1 MEYSSIIKARPK
13 EIPFTERRTV
23 HGERKSVARPAPTA
37 RNEMSA
43 MSTSNT
49 LSKPPMRRPRKSQ
62 ESQPQWAVSPSDVAG
77 PTETTAPSSYVYKRI
92 ADEIGS
98 AILCGRRAVGSLLPK
113 EMDAAVDL
121 GVSRTAYREAIR
133 LLIAKGLVE
142 ARPKVGTHVT
152 HRRRWQVLDPDVLRW
167 AFQNGPSLAFIQ
179 ELFEL
184 REILEPHAAELAARR
199 RSMEQLALMGHALEK
214 MARHGLA
221 TAQGRAADQ
230 RFHEEILVATGNHA
244 LMTLSASICAAIH
257 WTTVFKHRSAKPPR
271 DAIPDH
277 RRLYAA
283 IVDSDAARAAEAAK
297 ELIKLALEDTRA
309 SLVADADE
317 TSPKKMGRK
326 TR

>member
-1 MEYSSIIKARPK
+1 
-13 EIPFTERRTV
+13 
-23 HGERKSVARPAPTA
+23 
-37 RNEMSA
+37 
-43 MSTSNT
+43 
-49 LSKPPMRRPRKSQ
+49 MRRPRKLQ
-62 ESQPQWAVSPSDVAG
+62 GREPQWAVSLSDVAS
-77 PTETTAPSSYVYKRI
+77 PTQAAAQSSYVYKRI

-98 AILCGRRAVGSLLPK
+98 SILCGRRAVGSLLPK

-121 GVSRTAYREAIR
+121 GISRTAYREAIR
-133 LLIAKGLVE
+133 LLAAKGLVE

-152 HRRRWQVLDPDVLRW
+152 DRHRWQVLDPDVLRW
-167 AFQNGPSLAFIQ
+167 AFQSGPSLTFIQ

-184 REILEPHAAELAARR
+184 REIIEPHAAELAARR
-199 RSMEQLALMGHALEK
+199 RSMEQLALMGHALDK

-221 TAQGRAADQ
+221 TAEGRAADQ
-230 RFHEEILVATGNHA
+230 QFHEEIMIATGNHA

-257 WTTVFKHRSAKPPR
+257 WTTVLKHQSAKPPR

-277 RRLYAA
+277 RKLYDA

-309 SLVADADE
+309 SLVAVADE
-317 TSPKKMGRK
+317 TSLKRKGRK